1 MNEEPSVTHETLSS
15 TTINQ
20 QVELRRAGRRK
31 RVMHG
36 KTLCSRCYIN
46 PPQATH
52 KYCKPCKAADAK
64 SRRARNKAALESIAA
79 QAKAGVHE

>member
-1 MNEEPSVTHETLSS
+1 MEPNDTCETLSS
-15 TTINQ
+15 TDIAM

-52 KYCKPCKAADAK
+52 KYCKTCKSADAK
-64 SRRARNKAALESIAA
+64 SRRARNKAAMESVAA
-79 QAKAGVHE
+79 LAKVGA